1 MSRSR
6 REAIDAF
13 DEELARL
20 EAEGVLVL
28 GQTERERVTAHHA
41 ALRAISSDG
50 GDPDTPTVRRLSAGM
65 RIATL
70 LGAFALSAAYALFID
85 ANWAALSLGAQL
97 PLVVGPPIVLAV
109 LTGVAARRE
118 PSRYVAS
125 VVATV
130 AVIAFAVNLIV
141 VGSLFN
147 LPESRH
153 AFLTVGLF
161 AMALAYGYRLAL
173 VLVLGIVGV
182 GLWGWSLASIPTGAW
197 WSTAFE
203 QLEPLAV
210 IGLVTIVLSRRL
222 AGSAPFADE
231 YRVMGALALAG
242 ALLILGQTANASY
255 FHGADGRVVEGV
267 YQLVGAI
274 TFAVMITVG
283 LRRDWPEV
291 VRVGTGAAF
300 IFLVMRLVDWFWDWI
315 PKWLFFLVIGAVAM
329 GVVLLLRRF
338 RVRQAVRA

>member
-1 MSRSR
+1 MSHSR
-6 REAIDAF
+6 RGAIDAF

-28 GQTERERVTAHHA
+28 GQAERERVAAHHA
-41 ALRAISSDG
+41 ALRATSSEAAG
-50 GDPDTPTVRRLSAGM
+50 PDTPTVRRLSAGM

-97 PLVVGPPIVLAV
+97 PLVIAPPLVLAL

-141 VGSLFN
+141 LGSLFN
-147 LPESRH
+147 LPESRN
-153 AFLTVGLF
+153 AFLAVGLF

-182 GLWGWSLASIPTGAW
+182 GLWCWSLASIPTGAW

-210 IGLVTIVLSRRL
+210 TGIVAIVFSRRL

-242 ALLILGQTANASY
+242 PLLVLGQTANASY
-255 FHGADGRVVEGV
+255 FHGADGRVVEAV
-267 YQLVGAI
+267 YQVVGAI
-274 TFAVMITVG
+274 TFAVMITIG
-283 LRRDWPEV
+283 LRRDWPEM

-329 GVVLLLRRF
+329 SVVLLLRRF
-338 RVRQAVRA
+338 RLRQGVRA

>member
-1 MSRSR
+1 MSHSR
-6 REAIDAF
+6 REAVDAF

-20 EAEGVLVL
+20 EAEGMLVL
-28 GQTERERVTAHHA
+28 GPVERERVTAHHA
-41 ALRAISSDG
+41 ALRATWNDD

-97 PLVVGPPIVLAV
+97 PLVVAPPIVLAV
-109 LTGVAARRE
+109 LTGVAARRD

-153 AFLTVGLF
+153 AFLAVGLF

-182 GLWGWSLASIPTGAW
+182 GLWCWSLASIPSGAW

-203 QLEPLAV
+203 QLEPLALT
-210 IGLVTIVLSRRL
+210 GLVAIVLSRRL

-255 FHGADGRVVEGV
+255 FHGAEGRVVEGV

-274 TFAVMITVG
+274 TFALMITIG
-283 LRRDWPEV
+283 LRRDWPEL

-315 PKWLFFLVIGAVAM
+315 PKWLFFLVIGAVAI
-329 GVVLLLRRF
+329 GVVLLLRRY

>member
-1 MSRSR
+1 MARSR
-6 REAIDAF
+6 RDAIDAF
-13 DEELARL
+13 GEELARL

-28 GQTERERVTAHHA
+28 GRVERERVAAHHA
-41 ALRAISSDG
+41 SLRPAHDESEA
-50 GDPDTPTVRRLSAGM
+50 PDTPTVRRLSAGM

-85 ANWAALSLGAQL
+85 ANWAAMSLTAQL
-97 PLVVGPPIVLAV
+97 PLVVAPPIVLAM
-109 LTGVAARRE
+109 LTGVAAQRE

-125 VVATV
+125 VVAAV
-130 AVIAFAVNLIV
+130 AVIAFAVNVIV

-153 AFLTVGLF
+153 AFLAVGLF

-182 GLWGWSLASIPTGAW
+182 GLWCWSLASIPSGAW

-203 QLEPLAV
+203 QLEPLALT
-210 IGLVTIVLSRRL
+210 GLVAIVLSRRL

-231 YRVMGALALAG
+231 YRVMGSLALAG
-242 ALLILGQTANASY
+242 ALLILGQTSNASY
-255 FHGADGRVVEGV
+255 FDGTDGRVVEAV
-267 YQLVGAI
+267 YQMVGAVA
-274 TFAVMITVG
+274 FAAMITIG
-283 LRRDWPEV
+283 LRRDWPEM

-300 IFLVMRLVDWFWDWI
+300 VFLVLRLVDWFWDWI

-329 GVVLLLRRF
+329 GVVLLLRRL
-338 RVRQAVRA
+338 RLRQGVQA

>member
-1 MSRSR
+1 MARSR
-6 REAIDAF
+6 RDAIDAF
-13 DEELARL
+13 GEELARL

-28 GQTERERVTAHHA
+28 RQVERERVAAHHA
-41 ALRAISSDG
+41 SLRTAQDESEA
-50 GDPDTPTVRRLSAGM
+50 PDTPTVRRLAAGM

-70 LGAFALSAAYALFID
+70 LGAFALSAAYALFVD
-85 ANWAALSLGAQL
+85 ANWAALSLTAQL
-97 PLVVGPPIVLAV
+97 PLVMAPPIVLAI
-109 LTGVAARRE
+109 LTGVAAQRE

-153 AFLTVGLF
+153 AFLAVGLF

-173 VLVLGIVGV
+173 VLVLGILGV
-182 GLWGWSLASIPTGAW
+182 GLWFWSLASIPSGAW

-203 QLEPLAV
+203 QLEPLALT
-210 IGLVTIVLSRRL
+210 GLVAIVLSRRL

-231 YRVMGALALAG
+231 YRVMGSLALAG

-255 FHGADGRVVEGV
+255 FHGADGRIVEGA
-267 YQLVGAI
+267 YQVVGAM
-274 TFAVMITVG
+274 TFAAMIAVG
-283 LRRDWPEV
+283 LRRDWPEM

-329 GVVLLLRRF
+329 GVVLLLRRL
-338 RVRQAVRA
+338 RLRQAVQA

>member
-6 REAIDAF
+6 RDAIAVF
-13 DEELARL
+13 EEELARL

-28 GQTERERVTAHHA
+28 GLADRERVASHHA
-41 ALRAISSDG
+41 SLGAVPGDG
-50 GDPDTPTVRRLSAGM
+50 AAPDTQAVRRLSAGM

-85 ANWAALSLGAQL
+85 ASWAALSLGAQL
-97 PLVVGPPIVLAV
+97 PLVIAPPLVLIL
-109 LTGVAARRE
+109 LTGIAARHE

-153 AFLTVGLF
+153 AFLAVGLF

-173 VLVLGIVGV
+173 VLVLGIVGI
-182 GLWGWSLASIPTGAW
+182 GLWFWSLASIPTGSW
-197 WSTAFE
+197 WSTSFE

-210 IGLVTIVLSRRL
+210 TGLAAIMFSRRL

-231 YRVMGALALAG
+231 YRVMGSLALAG
-242 ALLILGQTANASY
+242 ALLILGQTSHASY
-255 FHGADGRVVEGV
+255 FHGADERMVEGV
-267 YQLVGAI
+267 YQVVGAMA
-274 TFAVMITVG
+274 FAAMVTIG
-283 LRRDWPEV
+283 LRRDWPEM

-300 IFLVMRLVDWFWDWI
+300 VFLVLRLVDWFWDWI

-338 RVRQAVRA
+338 RLRQAVQA